1 MDSTNARTNS
11 GLLFLGLH
19 FYSNSWRKVGRIER
33 WQMGILVCNT
43 FQCYDHFG
51 KNWFS
56 NLLLYEHLW
65 SIMSIYDWVII
76 FYLAHSTMCLF
87 GNQISYCNE
96 SYSRIISWS
105 IYACYECPN
114 CSMESRTWKIIF
126 IQHCFCRLVS
136 N

>member
-1 MDSTNARTNS
+1 MWTQPMQ
-11 GLLFLGLH
+11 GLILGSYFWGYIFTQIPGGRLAELRGGKWVFWYAILFNVLT
-19 FYSNSWRKVGRIER
+19 
-33 WQMGILVCNT
+33 ILVRID
-43 FQCYDHFG
+43 FQMI
-51 KNWFS
+51 
-56 NLLLYEHLW
+56 W
-65 SIMSIYDWVII
+65 SFMSIYDWVII

-87 GNQISYCNE
+87 GNKISHCNE